1 MAEEKEIECCGFLCV
16 HENTVQK
23 VLEEMPCDEHLYDLA
38 ELFKVFGDSTRIKI
52 LYALFEAELCV
63 CDISNIL
70 GMTKSAISHQL
81 SVLRQSNLVK
91 FRRDGKN
98 IYYSLADEHIRQ
110 IIDAGTEHV
119 NE

>member
-1 MAEEKEIECCGFLCV
+1 MSNLTCGNHELHVDLIKEVSDQMPGGTFFL
-16 HENTVQK
+16 K
-23 VLEEMPCDEHLYDLA
+23 IAD
-38 ELFKVFGDSTRIKI
+38 LFKIFGDPTRMKI
-52 LYALFEAELCV
+52 IWCLEGRELCV